1 MARLRLGLHSLDVA
15 TRMSMSEASYS
26 RMFATWILFL
36 AKELPLLFPWPLKR
50 QVQQWMPASFRKRYP
65 NTRVIIDCMEL
76 HTQRPSSLLNQSITY
91 SNYKSR
97 NTFKVLVGCTPS
109 GLVSFLSETW
119 GGRASD
125 KVITM
130 ESGLIDMLDA
140 GDMIMANR
148 GFDIPEQVASKGIHM
163 NVPPFLGERK
173 QMRAADVEK
182 TRRIAELQ
190 IHVERLIGRA
200 RRYDILNKVFP
211 LFMADI
217 ICEVVTVCFYMTIFD
232 KPLVS

>member
-1 MARLRLGLHSLDVA
+1 
-15 TRMSMSEASYS
+15 
-26 RMFATWILFL
+26 
-36 AKELPLLFPWPLKR
+36 
-50 QVQQWMPASFRKRYP
+50 
-65 NTRVIIDCMEL
+65 MEL
-76 HTQRPSSLLNQSITY
+76 QTQRPSSLLNQSITY

-119 GGRASD
+119 GCRSSD

-140 GDMIMANR
+140 GDMIMADR
-148 GFDIPEQVASKGIHM
+148 GFDIQEQVAPKGIHM

-182 TRRIAELQ
+182 
-190 IHVERLIGRA
+190 
-200 RRYDILNKVFP
+200 NKVH
-211 LFMADI
+211 
-217 ICEVVTVCFYMTIFD
+217 C
-232 KPLVS
+232 